1 MLQRTNV
8 YLIIKYVRLSSSRHV
23 FDRALKSW
31 RNITN
36 YHLIISNLITSFT
49 PKTSSSAF
57 AHNKPICL
65 GRCYK
70 WAVKFIFKCHY
81 GFATSSALFMVEINA
96 NTYLI
101 FRRTDLSRLN
111 FVALGL
117 YGERPYDFSISR
129 VPTSADRALKSWRHD
144 TVVKRSV
151 GLNKPSF
158 LVATRIIAS

>member
-1 MLQRTNV
+1 
-8 YLIIKYVRLSSSRHV
+8 
-23 FDRALKSW
+23 
-31 RNITN
+31 
-36 YHLIISNLITSFT
+36 
-49 PKTSSSAF
+49 
-57 AHNKPICL
+57 
-65 GRCYK
+65 
-70 WAVKFIFKCHY
+70 
-81 GFATSSALFMVEINA
+81 MVEINA

-151 GLNKPSF
+151 GQCEGLNKPSL
-158 LVATRIIAS
+158 LVATRMRKLMACVTQLLSLTEGDLNQVLNHMGHTCTRTSTGITTQLGSDWR